1 MIDVKNK
8 LLASPYGTEIEEI
21 VSYCV
26 SLTSA
31 KLLAQLQDFDNSIT
45 GVYFQHGHILEIV
58 TELEKLSKA
67 PETKGMRYPLV
78 ALLRDFPEVNGAIPG
93 IESQDTLNFIVATR
107 TDPTWN
113 SQKRKINRF
122 DPILKP
128 IVNDLLYQFELSGK
142 FMTQG
147 ADQQNF
153 TAIDHYF
160 WGRES
165 IYGSKANIFVDWID
179 SIEIQKLTLKLYDYG
194 R

>member
-8 LLASPYGTEIEEI
+8 LVNSPYGDEIEEI

-31 KLLAQLQDFDNSIT
+31 KLLAQLQTFDASIT
-45 GVYFQHGHILEIV
+45 GVYFQHGHILEV
-58 TELEKLSKA
+58 VSELEKLSKA
-67 PETKGMRYPLV
+67 PETKATRYPLV
-78 ALLRDFPEVNGAIPG
+78 ALLRDFPELNGALPG

-107 TDPTWN
+107 TNPNWN
-113 SQKRKINRF
+113 SAKRKTNTF

-142 FMTQG
+142 FMSQG
-147 ADQQNF
+147 ADQQNY
-153 TAIDHYF
+153 TAVDRYF

-165 IYGSKANIFVDWID
+165 IYGSKANIFNDWID
-179 SIEIQKLTLKLYDYG
+179 CIEIKNLTLKIYDYG